1 MFSEKTIMVTGGT
14 GSIGQYLIRKMCKEN
29 PKRII
34 VYSRDEEKQYFMQKR
49 FMNKNIEYYIGD
61 VRDYGRILYLLDG
74 VDYVIHTAA
83 MKQVPIVENNPLE
96 ATEINIMGTENIIR
110 ASEYQHVEK
119 VICFSSDKA
128 VNPVNCMGM
137 TKAIVERMI
146 KNKNHGVDVIG
157 IRLGNVLN
165 TNGSV
170 FDLWNKQIE
179 KNRKITLT
187 SKQMTRYFMRKK
199 DVYDLVLHALKYGKK
214 SEIIFSKMKIG
225 CMYDV
230 AKQICKLNG
239 LGEDNIESIGIR
251 SGEKLKEEIFS
262 SEEEKNIYVNKGY
275 YHISTK
281 IQNNKS
287 IKYTSTNIDIKNLMI
302 KNEI

>member
-1 MFSEKTIMVTGGT
+1 
-14 GSIGQYLIRKMCKEN
+14 
-29 PKRII
+29 
-34 VYSRDEEKQYFMQKR
+34 
-49 FMNKNIEYYIGD
+49 
-61 VRDYGRILYLLDG
+61 
-74 VDYVIHTAA
+74 
-83 MKQVPIVENNPLE
+83 
-96 ATEINIMGTENIIR
+96 
-110 ASEYQHVEK
+110 
-119 VICFSSDKA
+119 
-128 VNPVNCMGM
+128 
-137 TKAIVERMI
+137 
-146 KNKNHGVDVIG
+146 
-157 IRLGNVLN
+157 
-165 TNGSV
+165 
-170 FDLWNKQIE
+170 
-179 KNRKITLT
+179 
-187 SKQMTRYFMRKK
+187 MRKK

-239 LGEDNIESIGIR
+239 LGEDNIEIIGIR

-262 SEEEKNIYVNKGY
+262 SEEEKNIYVNRGY

>member
-1 MFSEKTIMVTGGT
+1 
-14 GSIGQYLIRKMCKEN
+14 
-29 PKRII
+29 
-34 VYSRDEEKQYFMQKR
+34 MQKR

-239 LGEDNIESIGIR
+239 LGEDNIEIIGIR

>member
-1 MFSEKTIMVTGGT
+1 MK
-14 GSIGQYLIRKMCKEN
+14 K
-29 PKRII
+29 
-34 VYSRDEEKQYFMQKR
+34 YFMQKR

-146 KNKNHGVDVIG
+146 KIM
-157 IRLGNVLN
+157 
-165 TNGSV
+165 
-170 FDLWNKQIE
+170 E
-179 KNRKITLT
+179 
-187 SKQMTRYFMRKK
+187 
-199 DVYDLVLHALKYGKK
+199 
-214 SEIIFSKMKIG
+214 
-225 CMYDV
+225 
-230 AKQICKLNG
+230 
-239 LGEDNIESIGIR
+239 
-251 SGEKLKEEIFS
+251 
-262 SEEEKNIYVNKGY
+262 
-275 YHISTK
+275 
-281 IQNNKS
+281 
-287 IKYTSTNIDIKNLMI
+287 
-302 KNEI
+302 